1 MAPPSQ
7 LSTRNLAIWKQLPRD
22 LVEIIV
28 DIAADMLDDE
38 VTPGGTGGVLA
49 LLFFCEVFNRPL
61 PQWFKD
67 DQAAM
72 KEVEDE
78 LEKERIKEAREC
90 GWYDYEIG
98 SWVM

>member
-1 MAPPSQ
+1 M
-7 LSTRNLAIWKQLPRD
+7 
-22 LVEIIV
+22 EIIV
-28 DIAADMLDDE
+28 DIAADMLEDE
-38 VTPGGTGGVLA
+38 VGGAGGQLA
-49 LLFFCEVFNRPL
+49 CYFFCEVFNRPL

-90 GWYDYEIG
+90 GWYDEDG